1 MTYAAPEPRRRRGRK
16 PLISRERIVEAA
28 FELGIEHLTMAAVA
42 NRLGVSHQS
51 LYNWVRDRDELID
64 LVSDQFVA
72 GIRLPDEPDP
82 EAWRDSLR
90 VLANGLHRIADA
102 APGFAAAALA
112 RYRTSPGYLDLNE
125 SALRVLVDA
134 GFEPAMAQRT
144 YETVVTVLLGWL
156 AREDAH
162 APLRANPDRARI
174 ALEVSAATSGGR
186 HELSSAAALAELT
199 APADE
204 QFEFLVH
211 TVLAGLPDPPRAV
224 AGRMKPD
231 TPNLDLR
238 QPVELVSARLSR
250 D

>member
-42 NRLGVSHQS
+42 DRLSVSHQS

-64 LVSDQFVA
+64 LVSDQLVA

-90 VLANGLHRIADA
+90 VLANGLHRISEA

-112 RYRTSPGYLDLNE
+112 RYRTSPAYLDLNE
-125 SALRVLVDA
+125 STLRLLVDA

-144 YETVVTVLLGWL
+144 YETVISVLLGWL
-156 AREDAH
+156 AREDAY

-174 ALEVSAATSGGR
+174 ALEVSTATSGG
-186 HELSSAAALAELT
+186 HHKLSSAAALGELT

-204 QFEFLVH
+204 RFEFLVH
-211 TVLAGLPDPPRAV
+211 TVLAGLPNPVLRSTTVATLVDVREVVAV
-224 AGRMKPD
+224 SPAPLSAHAG
-231 TPNLDLR
+231 
-238 QPVELVSARLSR
+238 
-250 D
+250 